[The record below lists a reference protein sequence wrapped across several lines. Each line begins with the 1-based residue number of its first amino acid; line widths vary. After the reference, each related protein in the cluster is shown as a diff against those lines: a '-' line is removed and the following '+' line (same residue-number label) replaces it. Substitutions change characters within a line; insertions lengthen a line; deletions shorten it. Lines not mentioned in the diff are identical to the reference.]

1 MRVIRVI
8 MYESDDQARLD
19 RQLEKSLQDG
29 QYDLATRITVGT
41 VGNDRVT
48 MVGSRLDLYARLLK
62 FLEPFEQVKQSLSGP
77 PVGDPSIFDN
87 KEQADAQADQV

>member
-8 MYESDDQARLD
+8 MYESDDQAKLD

-41 VGNDRVT
+41 VPDPDVLGIADVLE
-48 MVGSRLDLYARLLK
+48 VFLK
-62 FLEPFEQVKQSLSGP
+62 PFEMVKQSLAGP
-77 PVGDPSIFDN
+77 PVGDLSIFDD
-87 KEQADAQADQV
+87 KERADASTDRV